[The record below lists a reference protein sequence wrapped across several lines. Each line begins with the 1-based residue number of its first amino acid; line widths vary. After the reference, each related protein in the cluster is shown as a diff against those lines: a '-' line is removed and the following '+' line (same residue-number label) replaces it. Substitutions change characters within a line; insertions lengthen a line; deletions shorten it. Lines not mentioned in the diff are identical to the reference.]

1 MSSHLFT
8 PFHTFSGEH
17 FPDVFTRLVNAQR
30 KRDYPLA
37 CAGINVTFLLLE
49 MLRLTDDVCI
59 LCRMHA
65 WSGARPLS
73 RTGRSIEIQ
82 QTSRSA
88 DQLAVLCL
96 RSTLSPV

>member
-1 MSSHLFT
+1 MPPPPRMALHSCVRLSRCCCRPP
-8 PFHTFSGEH
+8 PFAGEH

-65 WSGARPLS
+65 LER
-73 RTGRSIEIQ
+73 
-82 QTSRSA
+82 
-88 DQLAVLCL
+88 
-96 RSTLSPV
+96 RSTSLSHRQID